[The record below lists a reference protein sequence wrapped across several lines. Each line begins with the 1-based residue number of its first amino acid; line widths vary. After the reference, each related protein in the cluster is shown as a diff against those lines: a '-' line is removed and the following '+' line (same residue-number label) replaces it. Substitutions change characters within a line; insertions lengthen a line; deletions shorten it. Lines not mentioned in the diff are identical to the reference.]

1 MGAVGTEEL
10 CQILHGPLP
19 AGARQAVPAQ
29 LTLFEGRE
37 EEEGENRTQS
47 LSFLSFICMDFL
59 DGFSCSDSTSV
70 SPRCPECDCSLL
82 IEEEGGCRH
91 VLVVKWPLTFLL
103 TCLNKYISKPVL
115 FERAAHKD

>member
-1 MGAVGTEEL
+1 MGAVGTEEAVDVPNSSMGL
-10 CQILHGPLP
+10 FQQEQD
-19 AGARQAVPAQ
+19 RQS
-29 LTLFEGRE
+29 LLSSCWKRGGR
-37 EEEGENRTQS
+37 GGNRIQC
-47 LSFLSFICMDFL
+47 LSFLCFICMYFL

-70 SPRCPECDCSLL
+70 SPWCPVCDCSLL

-91 VLVVKWPLTFLL
+91 VPLVKRPLTFLL